1 MIGNSLILAGVLYL
15 SQSNPAL
22 IPNSFSSI
30 WLSDPKIVQG
40 QILGDKLN
48 LSTPSKNG
56 TAYFVGTGSK
66 ERRIKIRVLSDE
78 NYSALRKCPQW
89 SVHFDE
95 SIPIVTSEALQSSEK
110 LNDLTQCG
118 FQEAGI
124 PPEEQKRKENM
135 AAFRAKEL
143 LLKSRG
149 IRVRRASWLKNQ
161 RQIWIDQSQFAKVSV
176 DSLLGNLRPFYKVH
190 FQRSPRP
197 GQTLIVELTL
207 FEFLRQSAES
217 LGLDWPQHLKIFSIS
232 NAFDFRKLNSKSV
245 LGFDLGQTQGLSKV
259 LSRPRLR
266 LQAGEKASF
275 QSGGEIPISLMSE
288 NRMKTEWKSYGLILD
303 FKLDQAAQAGD
314 DEISLDLSVEFSQP
328 IAPATADGGT
338 PSFQVRKLSS
348 RFDLRINE
356 STLLSS
362 MTQNLAGTGRSGLA
376 GLMNI
381 PIAGSL
387 FSKSNE
393 NEQSSELWF
402 ALRPTW
408 EELPYTNEMRTLEDA
423 PL

>member
-22 IPNSFSSI
+22 IPNRYSSI
-30 WLSDPKIVQG
+30 WISDPKVVQG
-40 QILGDKLN
+40 QVLDQKIN
-48 LSTPSKNG
+48 LSTPLESG
-56 TAYFVGTGSK
+56 SAIFVGSGNTEEK
-66 ERRIKIRVLSDE
+66 LKIHVLSDK
-78 NYSALRKCPQW
+78 NYSALKKCPQW
-89 SVHFDE
+89 AQHITASYPLLP
-95 SIPIVTSEALQSSEK
+95 SNMLQEAPKLKELSS
-110 LNDLTQCG
+110 CG
-118 FQEAGI
+118 FETAGLQDTTTM
-124 PPEEQKRKENM
+124 EKESS
-135 AAFRAKEL
+135 AIFQAKEL

-149 IRVRRASWLKNQ
+149 ILVRKASWESQQ
-161 RQIWIDQSQFAKVSV
+161 RHIWIDQSPQSLASV
-176 DSLLGNLRPFYKVH
+176 DNLLDTLRPFYKVH
-190 FQRSPRP
+190 FRKSPQP

-217 LGLDWPQHLKIFSIS
+217 LGLDWPQHLKIFSVS
-232 NAFDFRKLNSKSV
+232 NAFDFRSLNPKSM

-303 FKLDQAAQAGD
+303 FKLDERAKAGD
-314 DEISLDLSVEFSQP
+314 AEVSLDLSVEFSQP
-328 IAPATADGGT
+328 IAPTSAEGGT

-362 MTQNLAGTGRSGLA
+362 MTQNLAGSGSSGLA

-381 PIAGSL
+381 PVAGSL

-408 EELPYTNEMRTLEDA
+408 EELPYTAEMRSRENA